1 MKQNK
6 PIKSQFKTAIFATLI
21 LTTSIISCNK
31 DNTDVLP
38 TIMQFAVGLQDLS
51 QFEASVIKSDKVI
64 ALSNKNT
71 APSSNGDF
79 TIFMPTNQAYEKI
92 GLTNPQDLNVLQTP
106 FLASVLQYHLSN
118 GNTKDEALTS
128 GSTIPSLLG
137 GTVIK
142 RIIIRNNEKY
152 INGSKIIVTNT
163 KAENGTIHVI
173 DRVLL
178 ASGTD
183 IAHTATF
190 FAEGKAFVKPE
201 LSFLSEAIAY
211 CDLAN
216 ELSDK
221 TESYT
226 FFAPTDQAFKDLG
239 KILGVSINQP
249 LDVRKI
255 DKATLK
261 QVLLNHV
268 IDGTS
273 RFTSELYPG
282 NAQVLSGRN
291 LILGEYNQGLLS
303 VKGAGNNVAAN
314 MVIPDIQTT
323 NGVMHIIDS
332 VLLP

>member
-6 PIKSQFKTAIFATLI
+6 PIISPILIAFFGGLIF
-21 LTTSIISCNK
+21 TTSIVSCNK

-38 TIMQFAVGLQDLS
+38 TILQFAVGLQDLS
-51 QFEASVIKSDKVI
+51 QLEATVIKSDKVI

-71 APSSNGDF
+71 SPGSNGDF

-92 GLTNPQDLNVLQTP
+92 GLVNPQDLNMLQTP
-106 FLASVLQYHLSN
+106 FLISVLQYHLSN
-118 GNTKDEALTS
+118 GNSKDEVLIS
-128 GSTIPSLLG
+128 GSTVPSLLG
-137 GTVIK
+137 ETTK
-142 RIIIRNNEKY
+142 RVIIRNKEKY
-152 INGSKIIVTNT
+152 INGSKIIVNNT
-163 KAENGTIHVI
+163 KAENGVVHVI

-183 IAHTATF
+183 VAHTTMF

-201 LSFLSEAIAY
+201 LSFLSEAIVY
-211 CDLAN
+211 CDLVD

-221 TESYT
+221 TKSYT

-239 KILGVSINQP
+239 KILGLAINQP
-249 LDVRKI
+249 SDVRKI
-255 DKATLK
+255 DKAKLTK
-261 QVLLNHV
+261 ILLNHV
-268 IDGTS
+268 IDGIS
-273 RFTSELYPG
+273 KFTSELYPG
-282 NAQVLSGRN
+282 NTQVLSGKN
-291 LILGEYNQGLLS
+291 LVLGEYNKGLLT
-303 VKGAGNNVAAN
+303 VKGAGNSGISN